1 VGADWRDSS
10 LLSCCGW
17 PSLPQPGQRPGCTEI
32 SPPICCLFT
41 RQTPRSCAEHSH
53 SYWLWGGAGFAT
65 LQAVPV
71 QRACICTAHGADRSA
86 RRCTLPTSGH
96 ESCAAGLL
104 RLQDSASLPN
114 RLAVGVS
121 DGHAD
126 AHGSADV
133 GCGRSAM
140 LGPWAVRRQRRVR
153 VPVFVGLVRRSVRQA
168 LHPLSHG
175 ACPPA
180 RPPWFTASSAFPDT
194 RALRCAAW
202 RASAT
207 ARRSCARRSLRS
219 FPAWRPCT
227 ARRQAAAGLRSPL
240 VASPHPSCHQPAAPG
255 RHRAPCGNAPR
266 RSAAAISHTLLARR
280 RKRLPC
286 VAMVP
291 PSAGWDADRSATV
304 GAVMPSRIVRHGRA
318 WVEPSAHQ
326 GRVCA

>member
-180 RPPWFTASSAFPDT
+180 RPP
-194 RALRCAAW
+194 
-202 RASAT
+202 
-207 ARRSCARRSLRS
+207 AR
-219 FPAWRPCT
+219 
-227 ARRQAAAGLRSPL
+227 
-240 VASPHPSCHQPAAPG
+240 
-255 RHRAPCGNAPR
+255 
-266 RSAAAISHTLLARR
+266 
-280 RKRLPC
+280 
-286 VAMVP
+286 P
-291 PSAGWDADRSATV
+291 P
-304 GAVMPSRIVRHGRA
+304 
-318 WVEPSAHQ
+318 
-326 GRVCA
+326 